1 MVARMTFCQRNIKKT
16 FPRPVRLWV
25 RLIIIIIWCDG
36 VKIPLTVNENKSY
49 VLVETAKIESVR
61 KSAVNIRGGNTRT
74 IDNYAALGIRS
85 SKEFR
90 MQKSLTSFT
99 LDNAQ
104 QKSIN
109 PQDVVYEAPY
119 FKTSDGAD
127 LGITNVFSVQLTGEQ
142 DLAKLQKI
150 AEEYN
155 LEILGENEF
164 DPSIY
169 YLSCTKESKGNALEM
184 ANFMY
189 ESGAFE
195 YATPEFIVESMPD
208 AAPNDTY
215 FSYQWNLK
223 NVSYSGIDINYVNA
237 RNAFA
242 FPYIND
248 IIVAVVD
255 NGVYNNHDDL
265 HLYNVSYNA
274 HTGGIP
280 SGLYGDHGTKVA
292 GVIGATAN
300 NGKGIAGVASGVKI
314 MPISICYTDNEL
326 GIAASTTTN
335 FANAIRFAAN
345 NGARVINNSWSFD
358 TSSPISEINNA
369 VTYAH
374 GKGCIVVFSS
384 GNKGSA
390 VSQPAAG
397 APSATLVVGAI
408 DRNGYKSDFSGY
420 GSSLDV
426 VAPGREIW
434 TTDVTG
440 GYTCVLGT
448 SFAAPPHVSGI
459 VALIWATDPDLSV
472 WRVRNIIEQTT
483 RKIGGNTY
491 GVDPLRLNGL
501 WNQFVGYGLV
511 NAYAAVSAVSGS
523 APTADFASD
532 TDEPVLHDIEC
543 RVLKNGLST
552 SSGVHLALIPQEYS
566 Y

>member
-1 MVARMTFCQRNIKKT
+1 M
-16 FPRPVRLWV
+16 RLWV
-25 RLIIIIIWCDG
+25 RLIIIIWCDG

-49 VLVETAKIESVR
+49 VLVETAKFESVR
-61 KSAVNIRGGNTRT
+61 KSAVNIRRGNTRT
-74 IDNYAALGIRS
+74 IDNYAALSIRS

-223 NVSYSGIDINYVNA
+223 NVSYPGIDINYVNA

-255 NGVYNNHDDL
+255 NGV
-265 HLYNVSYNA
+265 
-274 HTGGIP
+274 
-280 SGLYGDHGTKVA
+280 
-292 GVIGATAN
+292 
-300 NGKGIAGVASGVKI
+300 
-314 MPISICYTDNEL
+314 
-326 GIAASTTTN
+326 
-335 FANAIRFAAN
+335 
-345 NGARVINNSWSFD
+345 
-358 TSSPISEINNA
+358 
-369 VTYAH
+369 
-374 GKGCIVVFSS
+374 
-384 GNKGSA
+384 
-390 VSQPAAG
+390 
-397 APSATLVVGAI
+397 
-408 DRNGYKSDFSGY
+408 
-420 GSSLDV
+420 
-426 VAPGREIW
+426 
-434 TTDVTG
+434 
-440 GYTCVLGT
+440 
-448 SFAAPPHVSGI
+448 
-459 VALIWATDPDLSV
+459 
-472 WRVRNIIEQTT
+472 
-483 RKIGGNTY
+483 
-491 GVDPLRLNGL
+491 
-501 WNQFVGYGLV
+501 
-511 NAYAAVSAVSGS
+511 
-523 APTADFASD
+523 
-532 TDEPVLHDIEC
+532 
-543 RVLKNGLST
+543 
-552 SSGVHLALIPQEYS
+552 
-566 Y
+566 